1 MKKIAYLFILAL
13 FLLSIIFFA
22 KNAFA
27 EQTYP
32 AENQVANQCQDVV
45 NYGNKLQGEY
55 GNAAVVQMWKN
66 SHPGCYPNHIR
77 TSNAGPIFDALDS
90 EFNTLYEATEGIA
103 VSLFMFFAF
112 LILLVAGTKIAFLGE
127 DIKIATGRAFLSLF
141 ISFGL
146 IEMGPTVLNH
156 VLEQFQTWGDGM
168 SASAFEQMKT
178 TLTTAGAGTS
188 NNIFAELVQF
198 FPSGAALDPV
208 RIAELGVDSGT
219 NLITS
224 FDNSLSYP
232 HWYSVIFDL
241 PNLLTGLIFATL
253 DGVVQVIA
261 FLILGLDAAFLLI
274 EGKILIA
281 VAPLA
286 FFMLTIK
293 DMHNSAAYR
302 TIIDKVLGLSVKLFL
317 FYTLV
322 FAAIA
327 AHFIALSKSFVGF
340 H

>member
-27 EQTYP
+27 EQTFP
-32 AENQVANQCQDVV
+32 AQNQVANQCQDVV
-45 NYGNKLQGEY
+45 NYGNKLQSEY

-66 SHPGCYPNHIR
+66 SHPGCYPNHLR

-127 DIKIATGRAFLSLF
+127 DIKIATGRAFLSLL

-156 VLEQFQTWGDGM
+156 VLEQFQSWGDGM
-168 SASAFEQMKT
+168 SATAFEQMKT
-178 TLTTAGAGTS
+178 TLTTNTTSS

-198 FPSGAALDPV
+198 FPAGAALDPV
-208 RIAELGVDSGT
+208 RIAELGIDSGS
-219 NLITS
+219 NVSSS
-224 FDNSLSYP
+224 FINSLSYP

-241 PNLLTGLIFATL
+241 PNLLTGLIFANL
-253 DGVVQVIA
+253 DVVVQVIA
-261 FLILGLDAAFLLI
+261 FLILGLDAAFLLV

-281 VAPLA
+281 IAPLA

-293 DMHNSAAYR
+293 DVHNSAAYR